1 MNPVLPKHIASSAFC
16 FISSILIAYHSLKHP
31 NKLRL
36 FILGYSIMTL
46 PASIISTIYIE
57 DLVSARTNSIVYL
70 VSTLLMT
77 VTHFFMLLD
86 VGKRLRLGVSYWNHV
101 LVLFGIFFL
110 GCTVIVIFVQI
121 IILGENRTGMEEYPL
136 RPCFIT
142 GVICAICGDMAVFTY
157 TFKPL
162 LYWKENRLNE
172 GHSRTTALGV
182 SWTFYLVKSL

>member
-1 MNPVLPKHIASSAFC
+1 MLQEHLASSTFC
-16 FISSILIAYHSLKHP
+16 TLASILIAYQAVRHP

-36 FILGYSIMTL
+36 FILAYSIMTL
-46 PASIISTIYIE
+46 PASIISTLYIQG
-57 DLVSARTNSIVYL
+57 LVSARVNSLTYL

-86 VGKRLRLGVSYWNHV
+86 VGKRIRLGNSYWKHP

-110 GCTVIVIFVQI
+110 GCTVIVLFAQI
-121 IILGENRTGMEEYPL
+121 IVLAVNKSEVEEYPL
-136 RPCFIT
+136 KPCFIA
-142 GVICAICGDMAVFTY
+142 GVICAIFGDMAIFTY

-162 LYWKENRLNE
+162 LYWRENRLNE

-182 SWTFYLVKSL
+182 STE